1 MTIYCHDF
9 ESFMNVVYDCI
20 TKGLRFDA
28 HTDKLK
34 VVLTGGY

>member
-1 MTIYCHDF
+1 VTIYCHDF

-28 HTDKLK
+28 HTDSLK
-34 VVLTGGY
+34 VILTGGH

>member
-9 ESFMNVVYDCI
+9 ESFMNVVYECV
-20 TKGLRFDA
+20 TKGLRFEA
-28 HTDKLK
+28 NTEKLK